1 MTISDARDAGLD
13 VQLLAADG
21 TTIANSAAKDDANA
35 QISLQLPTGYRW
47 VVLASSKELSGL
59 SPGAAGDI
67 PVDVIKKVHTQS
79 GYVAMIAG
87 PYSLESAEQIL
98 REAHGIAAD
107 AYLSSGSGFVR
118 IAR

>member
-1 MTISDARDAGLD
+1 MEMKG
-13 VQLLAADG
+13 V
-21 TTIANSAAKDDANA
+21 ANSETNDDANA

-59 SPGAAGDI
+59 NPGAAGDI
-67 PVDVIKKVHTQS
+67 PVDVIKRVHTRS

-87 PYSLESAEQIL
+87 PYSLKSAEQIL

-107 AYLSSGSGFVR
+107 AYLSSGNGFVR